1 MISIVTNSISE
12 SSGINLYQI
21 LALFILSEAFVNYKL
36 RLEFII
42 PVYNYGILRH
52 KISDMLENA
61 YQLSEDGNYTQAL
74 KYYKNILEIEHD
86 NIGVIIDY
94 GVTLQNLELHHHA
107 LEAYDQALNLEPKNT
122 SALINKGSI
131 LHALE
136 KYDDAITCYDIVL
149 SIEKSNPIAL
159 VCKGLCIAETGNVQT
174 AIKYFKK
181 ALSIDAECE
190 LAKISISTAQ
200 NIIKS

>member
-1 MISIVTNSISE
+1 M
-12 SSGINLYQI
+12 
-21 LALFILSEAFVNYKL
+21 
-36 RLEFII
+36 
-42 PVYNYGILRH
+42 
-52 KISDMLENA
+52 
-61 YQLSEDGNYTQAL
+61 
-74 KYYKNILEIEHD
+74 
-86 NIGVIIDY
+86 
-94 GVTLQNLELHHHA
+94 
-107 LEAYDQALNLEPKNT
+107 
-122 SALINKGSI
+122 
-131 LHALE
+131 
-136 KYDDAITCYDIVL
+136 L